1 MNIGSVLISFG
12 INWYQSR
19 HFDFCSPMP
28 GTRSG
33 NSYNPNQG
41 LREPDLTAYQ
51 GCMSSQELQDSP
63 STVPQVQPAPKT
75 VDSILT
81 HQFVST
87 RRGGYYKFLVKWAS
101 KPKSEADWL
110 QGSEVH
116 HLNPQL
122 YTDYV
127 EHYLPEASYWGREE
141 IDANEKD
148 QDSSK
153 EQCVT
158 AATDFAEA
166 RGLKYFVLAKIPTMH
181 VNVNV
186 PAKHVD
192 KEAVN

>member
-1 MNIGSVLISFG
+1 
-12 INWYQSR
+12 
-19 HFDFCSPMP
+19 MP

-110 QGSEVH
+110 QGSE
-116 HLNPQL
+116 
-122 YTDYV
+122 
-127 EHYLPEASYWGREE
+127 
-141 IDANEKD
+141 D

-166 RGLKYFVLAKIPTMH
+166 RGLKYSVLAKIPTMH